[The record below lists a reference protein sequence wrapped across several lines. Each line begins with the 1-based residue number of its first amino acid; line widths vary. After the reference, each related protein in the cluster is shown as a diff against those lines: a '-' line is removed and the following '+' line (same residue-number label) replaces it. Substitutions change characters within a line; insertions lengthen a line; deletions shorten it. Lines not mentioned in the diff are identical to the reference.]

1 MKNALLLYIPLLVA
15 AARPGVAVAQS
26 AQPAK
31 PAQAPKAAAPKAT
44 APSAA
49 ATHGAKIVDDAFVKA
64 FRANDLAAVV
74 ALYAPAA
81 KFYPPFDMERTGAA
95 IRENFAAFLGSN
107 TVKDFKVLDA
117 TYETSGTLSVGWG
130 RFSMTVVPKKEAAP
144 MTMEG
149 RFTSVAKK
157 IGGKWLYV
165 SDHAS
170 FVPPP
175 AAPAVPQFPKPA
187 SMPAK

>member
-1 MKNALLLYIPLLVA
+1 MKNALLVAIALLVVA
-15 AARPGVAVAQS
+15 AQPGVAVGQS

-31 PAQAPKAAAPKAT
+31 PAHDTKA
-44 APSAA
+44 APSATA
-49 ATHGAKIVDDAFVKA
+49 VHGAKIVDDAFAKA
-64 FRANDLAAVV
+64 FRANDLAAIA
-74 ALYAPAA
+74 ALYAPGA
-81 KFYPPFDMERTGAA
+81 KFYPPFDMEKTGAA

-107 TVKDFKVLDA
+107 TVKEFKVLDA
-117 TYETSGTLSVGWG
+117 AYETSGTLSVGWG
-130 RFSMTVVPKKEAAP
+130 RFSMTVATKKEGPP

-170 FVPPP
+170 LLAPPP
-175 AAPAVPQFPKPA
+175 APPAVPQFPKPA
-187 SMPAK
+187 SMPAR